1 MENFCECE
9 IHYENF
15 IKVINFFMK
24 NYYGFLKIKGENIK
38 TTNKYNKLE
47 NKYKTLI
54 QTIESLPIKGKNC
67 IFLLEKCSNNHKEEI
82 IDINS
87 KLEKIDILSKRIEDY
102 HKILLNKIP
111 NELDDYPDD
120 DEIEDNKNENIND
133 EDNNLNKKID
143 IRKTKE
149 DIAIIE
155 NLLEKSE
162 EFKAKKEEEKRNIV
176 KMVNQTKE
184 YMNNI
189 EVELNRQ
196 GEQID
201 DIEDKVEKG
210 KNLIEEGNNK
220 ELVEAAKSAVKRR
233 RIAYQGGLALTL
245 GVIGTIVPG
254 IGNVVGAALGGMIG
268 YGIHKYDK
276 HRLDKA
282 LENNKK
288 IREERNNQ

>member
-67 IFLLEKCSNNHKEEI
+67 ISLLEKCANNHKEEI

-87 KLEKIDILSKRIEDY
+87 KLENIDILSKRIEDY
-102 HKILLNKIP
+102 HKILINKIP
-111 NELDDYPDD
+111 NELDDYPDE

-133 EDNNLNKKID
+133 EDNNLNKTID

-155 NLLEKSE
+155 NLLEK
-162 EFKAKKEEEKRNIV
+162 
-176 KMVNQTKE
+176 
-184 YMNNI
+184 
-189 EVELNRQ
+189 
-196 GEQID
+196 
-201 DIEDKVEKG
+201 
-210 KNLIEEGNNK
+210 
-220 ELVEAAKSAVKRR
+220 
-233 RIAYQGGLALTL
+233 
-245 GVIGTIVPG
+245 
-254 IGNVVGAALGGMIG
+254 
-268 YGIHKYDK
+268 
-276 HRLDKA
+276 
-282 LENNKK
+282 
-288 IREERNNQ
+288 REE